1 MAMKPSSK
9 FGRMDATKKP
19 KYNEEF
25 NREADKAGRKRANEI
40 GGIGYYLVKGLATG
54 KSPEAAAS
62 SDVKKELAPKYRRDA
77 LQKLAREKG
86 RKPDTSRM

>member
-9 FGRMDATKKP
+9 FGKMRADKP
-19 KYNEEF
+19 KFNEEF
-25 NREADKAGRKRANEI
+25 NKEAGKAGYKRANEI
-40 GGIGYYLVKGLATG
+40 GGIGYYLAKGAVTG
-54 KSPEAAAS
+54 KGAVGAAT